1 MYCDND
7 YNVLEIWI
15 LTPDYRRKCN
25 FEYNDTSANKKKYI
39 FNDKTVKEKEKE
51 WRFKVKSQLKGSDCE

>member
-25 FEYNDTSANKKKYI
+25 FDYNDTSANKLKKYI
-39 FNDKTVKEKEKE
+39 
-51 WRFKVKSQLKGSDCE
+51 